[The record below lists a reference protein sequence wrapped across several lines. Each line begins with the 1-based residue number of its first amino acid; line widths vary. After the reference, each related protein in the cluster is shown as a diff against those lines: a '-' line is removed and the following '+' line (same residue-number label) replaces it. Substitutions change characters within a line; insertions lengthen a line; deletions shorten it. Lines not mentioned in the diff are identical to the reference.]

1 MVCGD
6 GVGNGVGHRDLQ
18 DVPAGFQR
26 VSGLE
31 HEWAEHPGAEVNA
44 VQLGAARESDIPQ
57 VKEAALPWI
66 LARKAGAV
74 AGVAAEVIP
83 EIGTPVAEFRLDA
96 FFLRY

>member
-6 GVGNGVGHRDLQ
+6 GVGNGVSHRDLQ
-18 DVPAGFQR
+18 DVLAGFQR

-31 HEWAEHPGAEVNA
+31 YEWAEHPGAEVNA
-44 VQLGAARESDIPQ
+44 VQFDAARESDISQ
-57 VKEAALPWI
+57 IQETTLPWI
-66 LARKAGAV
+66 LAREAGAV

-83 EIGTPVAEFRLDA
+83 EIRTPVAEFRFDA